1 MGAGIAQVAAYAG
14 FITVLFDLNTTVLEK
29 AGKVIDQ
36 SLRQLVEK
44 GSLTGEAAQ
53 LAFSKITF
61 TGNISDCRADFIV
74 EAIVEDLSAK
84 AALFNQLDQQ
94 NPAGTIYTTNTSS
107 LSISEIASKTAIGSW
122 LAGMHFFNPAM
133 VMKLVEII
141 PGRQT
146 DPAVLRSVRE
156 LALAFGKTPV
166 ISRDV
171 PGFIVN
177 RVARPYYLEALRLV
191 GNQEADFRQIDELL
205 ESTGFKMG
213 PFRLMDL
220 IGIDVNNAVSRI
232 VWEALG
238 KPLRLHPSALQ
249 QKKVDAGEL
258 GRKTGTGFYSY
269 SHQ

>member
-1 MGAGIAQVAAYAG
+1 MGSGIAQVAACAG
-14 FITVLFDLNTTVLEK
+14 FKTVLFDLNATILEK
-29 AGKVIDQ
+29 AGIVVEE
-36 SLRQLVEK
+36 SMRQQVKK
-44 GSLTGEAAQ
+44 GSITEEAARM
-53 LAFSKITF
+53 AFSRITF
-61 TGNISDCRADFIV
+61 TRNISDCRADFIM

-84 AALFNQLDQQ
+84 VGLFNQLGQQ

-107 LSISEIASKTAIGSW
+107 LSISVIASKTAIGSC
-122 LAGMHFFNPAM
+122 LAGMHFFNPAI

-141 PGRQT
+141 PGNQT
-146 DPAVLRSVRE
+146 DPAVLGSVKE

-166 ISRDV
+166 ICRDV

-191 GNQEADFRQIDELL
+191 ENQDADFRQIDELL

-258 GRKTGTGFYSY
+258 GRKSGAGFYSY